1 MVRNN
6 EVQRIPTQI
15 YGLDKLLYG
24 GLDIIKRPFTI
35 VIRGGAGSESTL
47 FGLQLLYSTNFEE
60 YIGYNET
67 SGDIVPTNKY
77 YSGNIGA
84 VKWKTGNETKTRG
97 YNFTYN
103 KLGWLTRADYQ
114 ENGSSLSRFRTAYW
128 YDKMGNFTSIER
140 WGLQDGGGYD
150 YIDDLEFTYTGNQV
164 KSVEDN
170 ETDPTYNGAFN
181 FVDGANGTTEYTYDQ
196 NGNMTKD
203 LNKNISSISYNLL
216 NLPTNITYSNGKSAT
231 YIYDANGKKL
241 RTSYKA
247 SASATAVPTDY
258 CGNMIYENGVLKQIL
273 VDGGYMTVTGT
284 PFYFYYLQDHL
295 GSNRVVVS
303 PAGTATQVNH
313 YYPFGGLFGESTGN
327 TVQRFRYNGKEFDR
341 THGID
346 WYDYGARHMSPDVG
360 RFTTIDPLAEK
371 YYNISPYAYCENNSI
386 GNIDED
392 GRSTVSRVIK
402 TAWKVGKQIAKKG
415 VSSLNQIETYTNA
428 FSDLKDN
435 INTLTDENASTWDK
449 IKAVSI
455 IASETLPISV
465 SDIKDAKREMDVVK
479 NAIHGNS
486 KLSTKA
492 QHAYDIM
499 NKETEKVVKT
509 GVSGGKILK
518 NGKSARAETQVN
530 KWNQDAHKDLYE
542 SKITHTEPAGN
553 KSRKK
558 ILEYEKPR
566 AQQLRE
572 NGELNEGKH
581 IRP

>member
-164 KSVEDN
+164 KTVEDN

-216 NLPTNITYSNGKSAT
+216 NLPSNISYSSGKSAA
-231 YIYDANGKKL
+231 YIYDAAGQKL

-346 WYDYGARHMSPDVG
+346 WLLQ
-360 RFTTIDPLAEK
+360 F
-371 YYNISPYAYCENNSI
+371 
-386 GNIDED
+386 
-392 GRSTVSRVIK
+392 
-402 TAWKVGKQIAKKG
+402 
-415 VSSLNQIETYTNA
+415 
-428 FSDLKDN
+428 
-435 INTLTDENASTWDK
+435 
-449 IKAVSI
+449 
-455 IASETLPISV
+455 
-465 SDIKDAKREMDVVK
+465 
-479 NAIHGNS
+479 
-486 KLSTKA
+486 LS
-492 QHAYDIM
+492 Q
-499 NKETEKVVKT
+499 E
-509 GVSGGKILK
+509 L
-518 NGKSARAETQVN
+518 
-530 KWNQDAHKDLYE
+530 
-542 SKITHTEPAGN
+542 
-553 KSRKK
+553 
-558 ILEYEKPR
+558 R
-566 AQQLRE
+566 AQALLLEVDQKLR
-572 NGELNEGKH
+572 L
-581 IRP
+581 RL

>member
-24 GLDIIKRPFTI
+24 GLDIIKGPFTI
-35 VIRGGAGSESTL
+35 V
-47 FGLQLLYSTNFEE
+47 
-60 YIGYNET
+60 
-67 SGDIVPTNKY
+67 
-77 YSGNIGA
+77 
-84 VKWKTGNETKTRG
+84 ETKTRG

-164 KSVEDN
+164 KSVEDY

-216 NLPTNITYSNGKSAT
+216 NLPSNISYSSGKSAA
-231 YIYDANGKKL
+231 YIYDAAGQKL

-327 TVQRFRYNGKEFDR
+327 TVQRFRYNDKEFDR

-346 WYDYGARHMSPDVG
+346 WYDYGARHMTPDAG

-371 YYNISPYAYCENNSI
+371 YYDISPYAYCANNPLFFIDPTGKDPGDYFDSI
-386 GNIDED
+386 DKAALDFGKFYNALSIKNKKELSSFIYMTKDSWGNM
-392 GRSTVSRVIK
+392 
-402 TAWKVGKQIAKKG
+402 
-415 VSSLNQIETYTNA
+415 A
-428 FSDLKDN
+428 FSYTKP
-435 INTLTDENASTWDK
+435 IMGEVDESNP
-449 IKAVSI
+449 
-455 IASETLPISV
+455 SE
-465 SDIKDAKREMDVVK
+465 E
-479 NAIHGNS
+479 
-486 KLSTKA
+486 
-492 QHAYDIM
+492 
-499 NKETEKVVKT
+499 
-509 GVSGGKILK
+509 GKPK
-518 NGKSARAETQVN
+518 NGKIVGRVHSHGNWDEKYVN
-530 KWNQDAHKDLYE
+530 EAAD
-542 SKITHTEPAGN
+542 GN
-553 KSRKK
+553 ERFSDTDKSHYCPVKVD
-558 ILEYEKPR
+558 
-566 AQQLRE
+566 
-572 NGELNEGKH
+572 
-581 IRP
+581 